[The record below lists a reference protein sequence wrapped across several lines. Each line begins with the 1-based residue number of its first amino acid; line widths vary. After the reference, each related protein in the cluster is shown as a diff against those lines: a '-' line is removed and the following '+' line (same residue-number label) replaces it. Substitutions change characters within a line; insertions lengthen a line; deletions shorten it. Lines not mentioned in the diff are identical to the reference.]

1 MLQASHSS
9 NVMPLVDIDLND
21 LPGLLTKTYSDFEG
35 DRSEKMM
42 VLTNDGKMLIFKGDK
57 HGVNVSLGDIVRQLA
72 YNGKSLADVS
82 TMIHN
87 HYDKKVFSP
96 TDRAVYKKLKEIGYA
111 GKYQVYQPQT
121 TRLETLAEELKK

>member
-1 MLQASHSS
+1 MFDEKKS
-9 NVMPLVDIDLND
+9 NKLPFVEIDLND
-21 LPGLLTKTYSDFEG
+21 LPNLLNKTYSDFEG
-35 DRSEKMM
+35 DKREKMM
-42 VLTNDGKMLIFKGDK
+42 VLTNDGKMLIFQGDK

-72 YNGKSLADVS
+72 YNGKSMADVN

-96 TDRAVYKKLKEIGYA
+96 MDREVYKNLKKAGYV

-121 TRLETLAEELKK
+121 ARLETLEDEK